1 MLLSDADASAASA
14 AAAPVL
20 SARGLTKSYGPVEAC
35 IGVDLDVYAGKLTAL
50 VGDNGAG
57 KSTVAKIITGAIA
70 ADAGE
75 ILIHGRPVLL
85 PDPLAARQIGIEAV
99 YQDLALPPNLDILS
113 NIFLGREHVRRVF
126 GKIPIPL
133 YRLDNQKMSARAKAQ
148 LTELNIRLPQ
158 LRGLPLGSLS
168 GGQRQTVAIAR
179 AALWSS
185 KVLVMDEPTA
195 ALGVSQARAVLEV
208 IGAVLSR
215 GVAVLMISHAL
226 PHVMELADNVV
237 VMRHGRRV
245 ANLDRGQF
253 DTEEI
258 IRHIIGE
265 AIPHPSTRAKEPS

>member
-1 MLLSDADASAASA
+1 MLHLSAVEPTADGAP
-14 AAAPVL
+14 APVL
-20 SARGLTKSYGPVEAC
+20 SAKGLTKSYGPVEAC
-35 IGVDLDVYAGKLTAL
+35 IAVDLDVYAGKLTAL

-70 ADAGE
+70 ADTGE
-75 ILIHGRPVLL
+75 IFIDGRPVVL
-85 PDPLAARQIGIEAV
+85 PDPLAARRIGIEAV

-126 GKIPIPL
+126 GRLPIPL
-133 YRLDNQKMSARAKAQ
+133 YRLDTQKMSARAQAQ
-148 LTELNIRLPQ
+148 LDELNIRLPQ

-208 IGAVLSR
+208 IGEVLSR
-215 GVAVLMISHAL
+215 GVAVLMISHAI
-226 PHVMELADNVV
+226 PHVMQLADHVV

-245 ANLDRGQF
+245 ANLEKGGF

-265 AIPHPSTRAKEPS
+265 AVSQPVERSGGLS

>member
-1 MLLSDADASAASA
+1 MLEEEAREETSSG
-14 AAAPVL
+14 PVF
-20 SARGLTKSYGPVEAC
+20 SARGLSKNYGAIEAC
-35 IGVDLDVYAGKLTAL
+35 IDVSIEVFAGKLTAL

-57 KSTVAKIITGAIA
+57 KSTVAKILTGAVA
-70 ADAGE
+70 PDAGE
-75 ILIHGRPVLL
+75 VFVDGRAIVFA
-85 PDPLAARQIGIEAV
+85 DPLAARLAGIEAV

-113 NIFLGREHVRRVF
+113 NIFLGREMVRRVF
-126 GKIPIPL
+126 GPLPIPVHV
-133 YRLDNQKMSARAKAQ
+133 LDTRKMLDRARPQ
-148 LTELNIRLPQ
+148 LDELRIRLPQ
-158 LRGLPLGSLS
+158 LRGLPISSLS

-208 IGAVLSR
+208 IKQVLAR

-226 PHVMELADNVV
+226 PHVIELADQVV

-245 ANLDRGQF
+245 ANLERGRI

-265 AIPHPSTRAKEPS
+265 SGPIARPTKAPS

>member
-1 MLLSDADASAASA
+1 MHPMSPNTPTDAGTPI
-14 AAAPVL
+14 PVL
-20 SARGLTKSYGPVEAC
+20 TARGLTKSYGPVEAC
-35 IGVDLDVYAGKLTAL
+35 IAVDLDVYAGKLTAL

-75 ILIHGRPVLL
+75 IFIDGRPVVL
-85 PDPLAARQIGIEAV
+85 PDPLAARRIGIEAV

-113 NIFLGREHVRRVF
+113 NIFLGRELVRRVF
-126 GKIPIPL
+126 GKVPIPL
-133 YRLDNQKMSARAKAQ
+133 YHLDNPTMSARAQAQ

-158 LRGLPLGSLS
+158 LRGLPLGSLP
-168 GGQRQTVAIAR
+168 GRQRQTVAIAR

-208 IGAVLSR
+208 IGEVLSR

-226 PHVMELADNVV
+226 PHVMQLADHVV

-245 ANLDRGQF
+245 ANLERGRF

-265 AIPHPSTRAKEPS
+265 AVPQAVSRSDELE

>member
-1 MLLSDADASAASA
+1 MLDAGAPGAPGTP
-14 AAAPVL
+14 APVL
-20 SARGLTKSYGPVEAC
+20 TAKGLTKSYGPVEAC
-35 IGVDLDVYAGKLTAL
+35 IDVDLDVYAGRLTAL

-75 ILIHGRPVLL
+75 ILIDGRPVVL
-85 PDPLAARQIGIEAV
+85 PDPLAARQLGIEAV

-133 YRLDNQKMSARAKAQ
+133 YRLDNQKMSARAQAQ
-148 LTELNIRLPQ
+148 LNELNIRLPQ

-195 ALGVSQARAVLEV
+195 ALGVSQARAVLDV
-208 IGAVLSR
+208 IGEVLSR

-226 PHVMELADNVV
+226 PHVMQLADHVV

-245 ANLDRGQF
+245 ANLEKGRF

-265 AIPHPSTRAKEPS
+265 AVSPATRRSDGRS

>member
-1 MLLSDADASAASA
+1 MLGEERRADSSAG
-14 AAAPVL
+14 PVL
-20 SARGLTKSYGPVEAC
+20 AARGLSKNYGAIEAC
-35 IGVDLDVYAGKLTAL
+35 IAVSIEIIPGKLTAL

-57 KSTVAKIITGAIA
+57 KSTVAKILTGAVA
-70 ADAGE
+70 PDAGE
-75 ILIHGRPVLL
+75 VFVDGRAVVFS
-85 PDPLAARQIGIEAV
+85 DPLAARVAGIEAV

-113 NIFLGREHVRRVF
+113 NIFLGREIVRPLF
-126 GKIPIPL
+126 GRLPIPVKV
-133 YRLDNQKMSARAKAQ
+133 LDTRKMLDRAEPQ
-148 LTELNIRLPQ
+148 LEELRIRLPQ
-158 LRGLPLGSLS
+158 LRGLPISSLS

-208 IGAVLSR
+208 IKEVLAR

-226 PHVMELADNVV
+226 PHVIELADQVV

-245 ANLDRGQF
+245 ASFERGRF
-253 DTEEI
+253 DSAEI

-265 AIPHPSTRAKEPS
+265 SAPVAAGSGAPS

>member
-1 MLLSDADASAASA
+1 MLGAGAPGAPGTP
-14 AAAPVL
+14 APVL
-20 SARGLTKSYGPVEAC
+20 TAKGLTKSYGPVEAC
-35 IGVDLDVYAGKLTAL
+35 IDVDLDVYAGRLTAL

-70 ADAGE
+70 ADAGKIWIDGNE
-75 ILIHGRPVLL
+75 VLL
-85 PDPLAARQIGIEAV
+85 PDPLAARQLGIEAV

-126 GKIPIPL
+126 GKIPLPL
-133 YRLDNQKMSARAKAQ
+133 YRLDNQKMSARAQTQ
-148 LTELNIRLPQ
+148 LNELNIRLPQ
-158 LRGLPLGSLS
+158 LRGLPLGRLS

-195 ALGVSQARAVLEV
+195 ALGVSQARAVLDV
-208 IGAVLSR
+208 IGEVLSR

-226 PHVMELADNVV
+226 PHVMQLADHVV

-245 ANLDRGQF
+245 ANLEKGRF
-253 DTEEI
+253 DTEDI

-265 AIPHPSTRAKEPS
+265 AVSPGTRRSDGRS